1 MVTKV
6 MSANQAIAEAVK
18 LANPK
23 VIPVYPITPQ
33 TTISEYLAKYVA
45 DGEIDAEYIRVES
58 EHSAI
63 SASLGASGTGV
74 RVFTA
79 TSSQGLALMHEIIFA
94 AAGLRLPVVM
104 ADANRALSAP
114 LSIWNDQQDSI
125 SERDSGWMQIYAEN
139 GQEALD
145 SILMAYRISEDKN
158 VLLPSMV
165 CIDGFILTHTVDP
178 VDVPEKEK
186 VEKFL
191 PPYKPDHAYLDT
203 KRPMSI
209 GTFTDPSYYMDARHD
224 MELAMESAQKII
236 AKAHTEFSEIFGRN
250 YDFVEKYRS
259 EDADLIIVAMGS
271 ICSTIKD
278 VVDEL
283 RDAGEKIGLV
293 RVRVFRPFPTNQI
306 YEAIKGASKIGVIDK
321 NVSFSIGGVLT
332 TEIRSKTGLDAS
344 GFIVGLGGRDIKPS
358 DIMEII
364 EKTKNPTKHT
374 QWIGLNKE
382 EL

>member
-18 LANPK
+18 LANPQ

-45 DGEIDAEYIRVES
+45 DGDIDSEYIMVES

-125 SERDSGWMQIYAEN
+125 SERDAGWIQIYAED

-178 VDVPEKEK
+178 VNIPEKED
-186 VEKFL
+186 VNKFL
-191 PPYKPDHAYLDT
+191 PKYKPEHAYLDT
-203 KRPMSI
+203 KKPMSL
-209 GTFTDPSYYMDARHD
+209 GTFTDPSYYMDARYD
-224 MELAMESAQKII
+224 MELAMERSQEII
-236 AKAHTEFSEIFGRN
+236 DKAHTEFSEIFGRD

-259 EDADLIIVAMGS
+259 EDADVIIVAMGS
-271 ICSTIKD
+271 ISSTIKD

-283 RDAGEKIGLV
+283 RDAGEKVGLV
-293 RVRVFRPFPTNQI
+293 RVRVFRPFPKTQI
-306 YEAIKGASKIGVIDK
+306 YEALKGASKIGVIDK
-321 NVSFSIGGVLT
+321 NVSFSIGGVLA
-332 TEIRSKTGLDAS
+332 TEIRSKTGLDVS

-358 DIMEII
+358 DIKEII
-364 EKTKNPTKHT
+364 EKTKNPTKRT
-374 QWIGLNKE
+374 QWIGLKKE
-382 EL
+382 EV

>member
-236 AKAHTEFSEIFGRN
+236 AKAHTEFSEIFGRD

-321 NVSFSIGGVLT
+321 NVSFSVGGVLT

-358 DIMEII
+358 DIKEII
-364 EKTKNPTKHT
+364 EKTKNPTQHT

>member
-1 MVTKV
+1 MVIKV

-45 DGEIDAEYIRVES
+45 DGELDAEYIRVES

-178 VDVPEKEK
+178 VDIPEKEE

-209 GTFTDPSYYMDARHD
+209 GTFTDPDYYMDARHD

-321 NVSFSIGGVLT
+321 NVSFSVGGVLT